1 MEDMIEGKSSRGEEE
16 TLDKPDRNCRVCF
29 FFILF
34 KMKKNIRL

>member
-1 MEDMIEGKSSRGEEE
+1 MIEGKSFRGEEE
-16 TLDKPDRNCRVCF
+16 KLDKLDRNCRVC

>member
-16 TLDKPDRNCRVCF
+16 KLDMPDRNCRVL